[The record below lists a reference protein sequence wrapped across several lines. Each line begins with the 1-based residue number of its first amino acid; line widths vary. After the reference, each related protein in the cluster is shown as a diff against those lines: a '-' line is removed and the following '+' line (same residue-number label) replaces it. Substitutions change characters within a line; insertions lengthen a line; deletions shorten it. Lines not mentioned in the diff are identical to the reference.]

1 MANNLLSVWGTVG
14 SVLLAILILLVMV
27 TIHEFGHYI
36 AGKIFH
42 FKIDEFSVGF
52 GPALFKHKSKK
63 TGELFALRIIPLG
76 GYCAFAGEDGLEEE
90 EKKDENKEEPFSDL
104 STPPVTSAEQ
114 NQGSSAQGNATVP
127 TSAQGNTI
135 SSTQG
140 NTSVSSSASGEDTTS
155 CPPPASGKDNV
166 SCPPLASGKDNV
178 SCPPPA
184 SGGGVGEGG
193 RPQTERPDTSGYFT
207 RRPCWQR
214 IIVLISGALMNY
226 LLALFLIIVGFL
238 SYGQTMVAVYKTE
251 EAEGEFAAYSLQDLD
266 IFLQIEGKD
275 LYLTSDI
282 AQALNGKKRGDLVK
296 MRVSRAFGVEWKEE
310 EEGERP
316 TFDHREEMEIS
327 VMLRSDVTVKNSADF
342 TSVWDALGVKY
353 EHREDKSDGYFLA
366 NAIYKFGFGEAL
378 GRAFVYSFK
387 IAGSIFKVI
396 GELLT
401 GKLGLSAFGGPVTTI
416 RMTSEIASRG
426 FRYFLEIAGYI
437 GVNLAVF
444 NLLPIPA
451 LDGSKVVFTA
461 IEWVRGKPISRKVE
475 AIIHAVGFILLLG
488 FAVLVDILQFV
499 L

>member
-1 MANNLLSVWGTVG
+1 MVNDLLSVWSTVG
-14 SVLLAILILLVMV
+14 SVLLAILILLVMI
-27 TIHEFGHYI
+27 TIHELGHYI
-36 AGKIFH
+36 AGKILH
-42 FKIDEFSVGF
+42 FKIDEFSIGF
-52 GPALFKHKSKK
+52 GPAVFKHKSKR
-63 TGELFALRIIPLG
+63 TDELFAIRIIPLG

-90 EKKDENKEEPFSDL
+90 KDKKENKDAEKENGEPPFAESAAEETKPSEAAAADDSAESAAEETKLPEAAAEEP
-104 STPPVTSAEQ
+104 A
-114 NQGSSAQGNATVP
+114 A
-127 TSAQGNTI
+127 
-135 SSTQG
+135 
-140 NTSVSSSASGEDTTS
+140 
-155 CPPPASGKDNV
+155 PA
-166 SCPPLASGKDNV
+166 A
-178 SCPPPA
+178 PA
-184 SGGGVGEGG
+184 A
-193 RPQTERPDTSGYFT
+193 PADTSGYFT
-207 RRPCWQR
+207 NRPCWAR
-214 IIVLISGALMNY
+214 IIVLVAGALMNY
-226 LLALFLIIVGFL
+226 LLALVLIVVGFL
-238 SYGQTMVAVYKTE
+238 AYGQTMVAVYRME
-251 EAEGEFAAYSLQDLD
+251 EATGEYAAYSLQDLD
-266 IFLQIEGKD
+266 ILLQAEGKN

-282 AQALNGKKRGDLVK
+282 AQALNGKKQGDIVRL
-296 MRVSRAFGVEWKEE
+296 RVSRAYGLEWKED
-310 EEGERP
+310 GNGGTRP
-316 TFDHREEMEIS
+316 TFVRREEIDVD

-353 EHREDKSDGYFLA
+353 EQGETEEGGYFLA
-366 NAIYKFGFGEAL
+366 NAVYRFGFWEGL

-416 RMTSEIASRG
+416 KMTSEIASRG

-475 AIIHAVGFILLLG
+475 AIIHAVGFVLLLG

>member
-27 TIHEFGHYI
+27 TIHEFGHYL
-36 AGKIFH
+36 AGKLLH

-52 GPALFKHKSKK
+52 GPTLFKHRSKK

-90 EKKDENKEEPFSDL
+90 EKARAEKEEPFTDL
-104 STPPVTSAEQ
+104 SSPPAASTEQ
-114 NQGSSAQGNATVP
+114 NQGSSSQGNVTSSVQGS
-127 TSAQGNTI
+127 TTSSVQGSTTSSAQVSTT
-135 SSTQG
+135 SPTQG
-140 NTSVSSSASGEDTTS
+140 STTSSASGEDT
-155 CPPPASGKDNV
+155 A
-166 SCPPLASGKDNV
+166 

-193 RPQTERPDTSGYFT
+193 RPRSTTTDTSGYFT
-207 RRPCWQR
+207 NRPCWQR
-214 IIVLISGALMNY
+214 IIVLVAGALMNY
-226 LLALFLIIVGFL
+226 LLALFLIIIGFL

-282 AQALNGKKRGDLVK
+282 AQALNGKKKGDLVK

-310 EEGERP
+310 EGGEKP
-316 TFDHREEMEIS
+316 TFDHREEKEIT

-353 EHREDKSDGYFLA
+353 EQGGDNGDGYFLA
-366 NAIYKFGFGEAL
+366 NAIYKFKFGEAL

-475 AIIHAVGFILLLG
+475 AIIHAVGFVLLLG

-499 L
+499 T